1 MLLMEQYAMDWPNF
15 NSFAVTSLRFQDTDV
30 GSSGRLRT
38 NALDHGTETE
48 SCTGGDYM
56 ELTKLR
62 EKIGFNVREY
72 RLGRAYSQGVLAE
85 LCGLNRSYIGSV
97 ERSEHNIGIDNLE
110 RLSLGLA
117 VSPVELL
124 EVSTAGLDDGTPNE
138 QAITEISSVVV
149 LSRKRFFELL
159 KQCAVH
165 RPDLVAI
172 YLDRCGV
179 RFVE

>member
-1 MLLMEQYAMDWPNF
+1 MEQYAMDWPEF
-15 NSFAVTSLRFQDTDV
+15 QLIRCDHPSFSECGCWFQRQALHTQLITAQKR
-30 GSSGRLRT
+30 GSRT
-38 NALDHGTETE
+38 GVN
-48 SCTGGDYM
+48 YM

-72 RLGRAYSQGVLAE
+72 RLGRGYSQGVLAE

-97 ERSEHNIGIDNLE
+97 ERNEHNIGIDNLE
-110 RLSLGLA
+110 RLSQGLE
-117 VSPVELL
+117 VPPVKLL
-124 EVSTAGLDDGTPNE
+124 EMSAAGLDDRLPTE
-138 QAITEISSVVV
+138 QAITETSSLVV

-165 RPDLVAI
+165 RPELVAV

-179 RFVE
+179 KFVK

>member
-1 MLLMEQYAMDWPNF
+1 MDWPNF
-15 NSFAVTSLRFQDTDV
+15 NSFAVISLRFQDADV
-30 GSSGRLRT
+30 GFSGRLRK
-38 NALDHGTETE
+38 NALDHGTDTG

-56 ELTKLR
+56 ELTNLR

-72 RLGRAYSQGVLAE
+72 RLGRGYSQGVLAE
-85 LCGLNRSYIGSV
+85 LCGLNHSY
-97 ERSEHNIGIDNLE
+97 IGIDNLE

-117 VSPVELL
+117 VPPVELL
-124 EVSTAGLDDGTPNE
+124 EISTAGLDDGTPNE

-172 YLDRCGV
+172 CLDRCGV
-179 RFVE
+179 RVVK

>member
-1 MLLMEQYAMDWPNF
+1 MLVSAAGAAQLYRITAQN
-15 NSFAVTSLRFQDTDV
+15 
-30 GSSGRLRT
+30 GSR
-38 NALDHGTETE
+38 
-48 SCTGGDYM
+48 TGGHDM
-56 ELTKLR
+56 ELTNLR

-72 RLGRAYSQGVLAE
+72 RLGMGYSQGVLAE

-97 ERSEHNIGIDNLE
+97 ERNEHNIGIDNLE
-110 RLSLGLA
+110 RLSLGLD
-117 VSPVELL
+117 VSPDKLL
-124 EVSTAGLDDGTPNE
+124 EVSAVGLADRIPKE
-138 QAITEISSVVV
+138 QAITETPSVVV

-179 RFVE
+179 RFVK

>member
-1 MLLMEQYAMDWPNF
+1 
-15 NSFAVTSLRFQDTDV
+15 
-30 GSSGRLRT
+30 
-38 NALDHGTETE
+38 
-48 SCTGGDYM
+48 M

-72 RLGRAYSQGVLAE
+72 RLGRGYSQGVLAE

-97 ERSEHNIGIDNLE
+97 ERNEHNIGIDNLE
-110 RLSLGLA
+110 RLSQG
-117 VSPVELL
+117 L
-124 EVSTAGLDDGTPNE
+124 EVPPVKLLGASAASLADGPPNE
-138 QAITEISSVVV
+138 QAITETSPVVV

-159 KQCAVH
+159 KQCAVN

-179 RFVE
+179 RFVK